1 LKKYYNST
9 KFKEQYLK
17 GLSNF
22 IEGKMFKNLSIKKK
36 ILSIVVFSIFSFAI
50 YLAYISM
57 NISQNEKTL
66 NQMGST
72 SYPLLELASSNIF
85 KFSQMNSILQTSVI
99 SSDEESVRNAKDL
112 QDELIE
118 NAEEIL
124 LLEPNMTDYF
134 SKEELLSYF
143 NLANRLTTTMI
154 SEGFNESLT
163 KDLQLKN
170 EQKEKLTQAFI
181 KFKVDRVDIF
191 NNQIESTISKSK
203 NSAIIGYVIG
213 GVTIFVL
220 LFLSIAIIKNI
231 SRSINTVINSIK
243 ELSDGD
249 GDLTQRINYKNKDEM
264 GELVLHF
271 NKLMDKLQNGF
282 SQINDNFKQL
292 IESNQKIS
300 NVIQQSNNLSVEQ
313 NNFTSEVD
321 TTVNETTNQ
330 INDVN
335 NITTETI
342 NLFKDT
348 LSETESAIKI
358 VNDNKESIT
367 KLSNELESSNELV
380 NQLEAGSQNIN
391 EILNVIKGIAEQ
403 TNLLALNAAIEAARA
418 GDAGRGFAVVAD
430 EVRKLASQ
438 TQDSTNNIQ
447 EVIEKLQT
455 ISKSVVST
463 VQNSRDMAIESV
475 NYSDSANIS
484 MLNISNNVK
493 EVYQFNEK
501 IAFVNKQQLDN
512 SGIIKHSME
521 EIKKLSDNS
530 VSLARDLE
538 NSSSSLNSVSDNLGS
553 VISQFKF

>member
-1 LKKYYNST
+1 
-9 KFKEQYLK
+9 
-17 GLSNF
+17 
-22 IEGKMFKNLSIKKK
+22 
-36 ILSIVVFSIFSFAI
+36 
-50 YLAYISM
+50 
-57 NISQNEKTL
+57 
-66 NQMGST
+66 MGST

-335 NITTETI
+335 NITKTV
-342 NLFKDT
+342 K
-348 LSETESAIKI
+348 K
-358 VNDNKESIT
+358 
-367 KLSNELESSNELV
+367 
-380 NQLEAGSQNIN
+380 
-391 EILNVIKGIAEQ
+391 
-403 TNLLALNAAIEAARA
+403 NAP
-418 GDAGRGFAVVAD
+418 
-430 EVRKLASQ
+430 
-438 TQDSTNNIQ
+438 
-447 EVIEKLQT
+447 
-455 ISKSVVST
+455 
-463 VQNSRDMAIESV
+463 
-475 NYSDSANIS
+475 
-484 MLNISNNVK
+484 
-493 EVYQFNEK
+493 
-501 IAFVNKQQLDN
+501 
-512 SGIIKHSME
+512 
-521 EIKKLSDNS
+521 
-530 VSLARDLE
+530 
-538 NSSSSLNSVSDNLGS
+538 
-553 VISQFKF
+553 

>member
-1 LKKYYNST
+1 
-9 KFKEQYLK
+9 
-17 GLSNF
+17 
-22 IEGKMFKNLSIKKK
+22 MFKNLSIKKK
-36 ILSIVVFSIFSFAI
+36 ILSIVIFSIFSFAI

-118 NAEEIL
+118 NAEEII
-124 LLEPNMTDYF
+124 LLEPNMAEYF

-181 KFKVDRVDIF
+181 KFKMDRVDVF
-191 NNQIESTISKSK
+191 NSQIESTISKSK

-243 ELSDGD
+243 ELSEGD

-380 NQLEAGSQNIN
+380 KQLEAGSQNIN

-484 MLNISNNVK
+484 ILNISNNVK

-521 EIKKLSDNS
+521 EIKKLSDDS
-530 VSLARDLE
+530 VNLARDLE

>member
-1 LKKYYNST
+1 MDFLI
-9 KFKEQYLK
+9 L
-17 GLSNF
+17 
-22 IEGKMFKNLSIKKK
+22 EGKMFKNLTIKKK
-36 ILSIVVFSIFSFAI
+36 ILSIVVFSIISFSI
-50 YLAYISM
+50 YLAYISI

-66 NQMGST
+66 NHMGST

-85 KFSQMNSILQTSVI
+85 KFSQINSILQTSVI
-99 SSDEESVRNAKDL
+99 SSDEESISNAKDL
-112 QDELIE
+112 QKELIDNVE
-118 NAEEIL
+118 NIFI
-124 LLEPNMTDYF
+124 LEPDIEKYF
-134 SKEELLSYF
+134 SKKELSNYF
-143 NLANRLTTTMI
+143 NLANNLTMTMI
-154 SEGFNESLT
+154 NEGFNESLT

-170 EQKEKLTQAFI
+170 KQKEKLTQAFI
-181 KFKVDRVDIF
+181 NFKLDRVDVF
-191 NNQIESTISKSK
+191 NNQIESTINKSK
-203 NSAIIGYVIG
+203 NSAIMGYIIG

-220 LFLSIAIIKNI
+220 LFLSITIIKNI
-231 SRSINTVINSIK
+231 SKSIDTVINSIK
-243 ELSDGD
+243 ELSEGE

-300 NVIQQSNNLSVEQ
+300 NVIQQSNNLSIEQ

-321 TTVNETTNQ
+321 TTINETTNQ

-348 LSETESAIKI
+348 LSETKSAIEI

-367 KLSNELESSNELV
+367 KLSNELESSNDLV
-380 NQLEAGSQNIN
+380 LQLEAGSQNIN
-391 EILNVIKGIAEQ
+391 EILSVIQGIAGQ

-447 EVIEKLQT
+447 EVIEELQK
-455 ISKSVVST
+455 ISKLVVAT
-463 VQNSRDMAIESV
+463 VKNSRDMAIESV
-475 NYSDSANIS
+475 NHSDSVNIS
-484 MLNISNNVK
+484 ILNISNNVK
-493 EVYQFNEK
+493 DVYKFNEK

-512 SGIIKHSME
+512 SGTIKYSME

-530 VSLARDLE
+530 INLAKDLE
-538 NSSSSLNSVSDNLGS
+538 NSSSSLNSVSDNLGV